1 MDHYTFSEHT
11 ISTEYELTWETAN
24 AVNEPIA
31 KTMIF
36 RGESAEQD
44 AYDIAELLAA
54 TDGGWTMR
62 TRTVDTHVTGA
73 PWIDVARYVTLDTT
87 EPSEHGSGHDAALQ
101 PSHYADPDEP
111 VGNVHGPY
119 GTA

>member
-1 MDHYTFSEHT
+1 MTQPTEHT
-11 ISTEYELTWETAN
+11 ISTEWELTWAPSSTRT
-24 AVNEPIA
+24 

-36 RGESAEQD
+36 AGPTAEED

-54 TDGGWTMR
+54 TDGPWTMR
-62 TRTVDTHVTGA
+62 TRTVDTAITPA
-73 PWIDVARYVTLDTT
+73 PWIEVARYAILGDPI
-87 EPSEHGSGHDAALQ
+87 EPAE
-101 PSHYADPDEP
+101 DEP